1 MTPER
6 VQARAGQGWQL
17 LLQLLHSV
25 QSAAGTEPLDL
36 GLIEGVVQEDG
47 LLGPVGM
54 LDDAF
59 QGLHR
64 RRQVW
69 VKRLLGTQPP
79 ILLEEQQ
86 GRVLLWGLGSQQGNQ
101 VLGQI

>member
-1 MTPER
+1 MVTE
-6 VQARAGQGWQL
+6 L

-25 QSAAGTEPLDL
+25 QGAAGTEPLDL
-36 GLIEGVVQEDG
+36 GLVESVVQEDG
-47 LLGPVGM
+47 LLGPIRV

-69 VKRLLGTQPP
+69 VKRLLGMRPP
-79 ILLEEQQ
+79 VLLEGQE
-86 GRVLLWGLGSQQGNQ
+86 GRALLWGLGSQQVNQ